1 MDKITIKNIN
11 IFAYHG
17 VFDEEKENG
26 QLFRVS
32 AELFL
37 SVRKAAQK
45 DDLRLAVNYADV
57 ASLIE
62 KVVTREKCDLIETV
76 AENVAAEI

>member
-62 KVVTREKCDLIETV
+62 
-76 AENVAAEI
+76 